1 MGGIRGTMTEQTYQR
16 ELLEKAIQEA
26 RKALPRY
33 QILPTRKKND
43 ILVRLTEILQLK
55 KDEIQ
60 ARNRKDYERALSSG
74 LEPALCDRLLLQDGR
89 YGQMI
94 QGVLDVAGLPDP
106 VGRAVDRWVNPDGLL
121 IEKIRVPLGL
131 VGVIYESR
139 PNVTVEVFSLC
150 MKAGCA
156 VVLKGGSEALSSNLA
171 LMEAIHLA
179 LLENDVP
186 FEGACFLPWTDRNA
200 VVDLLGNKHLD
211 VVIPRGG
218 ARLMETV
225 TEYARV
231 PVLRHDQGICHIYV
245 GESADPEMT
254 IGVVLN
260 AKTSRPSTC
269 NAVETL
275 LVNSSHLELL
285 LPRLV
290 QALRE
295 KEVLLY
301 GCPRTME
308 LNDWVRTAS
317 PETYRTEFLSL
328 AMNIRVVDSLD
339 EAISHISAFGSG
351 HTDAILTMDLLEA
364 DRFQNEVDSSCV
376 MVNASTRLHD
386 GFAFGLGAE
395 VGISTT
401 RIHARGTMGL
411 NELTTTKY
419 LVRGN
424 GHLRHA

>member
-1 MGGIRGTMTEQTYQR
+1 MTEHEPYRR
-16 ELLEKAIQEA
+16 EFLDKAVLEA
-26 RKALPRY
+26 RKALSRF
-33 QILPTRKKND
+33 QILPTGKKND
-43 ILVRLTEILQLK
+43 VLFRLAELLRLK
-55 KDEIQ
+55 KAEIQ
-60 ARNRKDYERALSSG
+60 SHNRKDYDLALSRG
-74 LEPALCDRLLLQDGR
+74 LEPALCDRLLLTDGR
-89 YGQMI
+89 YEQMI
-94 QGVLDVAGLPDP
+94 LGVTDVAGLPDP

-121 IEKIRVPLGL
+121 IEKVRVPLGL

-150 MKAGCA
+150 LKAGCA
-156 VVLKGGSEALSSNLA
+156 VVLKGGSEAVSSNLA
-171 LMEAIHLA
+171 LVEVIHAA
-179 LLENDVP
+179 LLENGVP
-186 FEGACFLPWTDRNA
+186 PSGACFLPWTDRSA
-200 VVDLLGNKHLD
+200 VVDLLGNTRLD

-225 TEYARV
+225 TEHARV

-254 IGVVLN
+254 LRVVLN

-269 NAVETL
+269 NAMETL
-275 LVNSSHLELL
+275 LVHASHVPSL
-285 LPRLV
+285 LPDLV
-290 QALRE
+290 RTLRE
-295 KEVLLY
+295 KEVLIY
-301 GCPRTME
+301 GCPVTRKVDE
-308 LNDWVRTAS
+308 RIRTAS

-328 AMNIRVVDSLD
+328 ALNIRVVESLD
-339 EAISHISAFGSG
+339 EAISHIAEYGSG
-351 HTDAILTMDLLEA
+351 HTDAILTRDLPEA

-411 NELTTTKY
+411 TELTTTKY

>member
-1 MGGIRGTMTEQTYQR
+1 MTEHEPYRR
-16 ELLEKAIQEA
+16 EFLDKAVLEA
-26 RKALPRY
+26 RKALSRF
-33 QILPTRKKND
+33 QILPTGKKND
-43 ILVRLTEILQLK
+43 VLFRLAELLRLK
-55 KDEIQ
+55 KAEIQ
-60 ARNRKDYERALSSG
+60 SHNRKDYDMALARG
-74 LEPALCDRLLLQDGR
+74 LEPALCDRLLLTDGR
-89 YGQMI
+89 YEQMI
-94 QGVLDVAGLPDP
+94 LGVTDVAGLPDP
-106 VGRAVDRWVNPDGLL
+106 VGRAVDRWLNPDGLL
-121 IEKIRVPLGL
+121 IEKVRVPLGL

-150 MKAGCA
+150 LKAGCA
-156 VVLKGGSEALSSNLA
+156 VVLKGGSEAVSSNLA
-171 LMEAIHLA
+171 LAEVIHAA
-179 LLENDVP
+179 LLENGVP
-186 FEGACFLPWTDRNA
+186 PSGACFLPWTDRSA
-200 VVDLLGNKHLD
+200 VVDLLGNTRLD

-225 TEYARV
+225 TEHARV

-254 IGVVLN
+254 LRVVLN

-269 NAVETL
+269 NAMETL
-275 LVNSSHLELL
+275 LVHASHVPSL
-285 LPRLV
+285 LPDLV
-290 QALRE
+290 RTLRE
-295 KEVLLY
+295 KEVLIY
-301 GCPRTME
+301 GCPVTRKVDE
-308 LNDWVRTAS
+308 RIRTAS

-328 AMNIRVVDSLD
+328 ALNIRVVESLD
-339 EAISHISAFGSG
+339 EAISHIAEYGSG
-351 HTDAILTMDLLEA
+351 HTDAILTRDLPEA

-411 NELTTTKY
+411 TELTTTKY

>member
-1 MGGIRGTMTEQTYQR
+1 MTEQGTYRR
-16 ELLEKAIQEA
+16 ELLDKAVLEAKKSLSRFQIMPTRTKNDVLFRLANILRRDKEKIQE
-26 RKALPRY
+26 
-33 QILPTRKKND
+33 T
-43 ILVRLTEILQLK
+43 
-55 KDEIQ
+55 
-60 ARNRKDYERALSSG
+60 NRKDYDLALARG
-74 LEPALCDRLLLQDGR
+74 LEPALCDRLLLTDGR
-89 YGQMI
+89 YEQMI
-94 QGVLDVAGLPDP
+94 RGLEEVAGLPDP
-106 VGRAVDRWVNPDGLL
+106 VGRAVDRWINQDGLL
-121 IEKIRVPLGL
+121 IEKVSVPLGL

-150 MKAGCA
+150 LKAGCT
-156 VVLKGGSEALSSNLA
+156 VVLKGGSEAIASNLA
-171 LMEAIHLA
+171 LVEAIHSA
-179 LLENDVP
+179 LREEGVP
-186 FEGACFLPWTDRNA
+186 PEGACFLPWADRSA
-200 VVDLLGNKHLD
+200 VVDLLGNTRLD

-225 TEYARV
+225 TEHARV

-254 IGVVLN
+254 LKVVLN

-269 NAVETL
+269 NAMETL
-275 LVNSSHLELL
+275 LVHASHVSSL

-290 QALRE
+290 RTLRE
-295 KEVLLY
+295 REVLLY
-301 GCPRTME
+301 GCPVTRTV
-308 LNDWVRTAS
+308 DDGVQTAS
-317 PETYRTEFLSL
+317 PETYRTEYL
-328 AMNIRVVDSLD
+328 ALALNIRVVDSLD
-339 EAISHISAFGSG
+339 AAMAHISEYGSG
-351 HTDAILTMDLLEA
+351 HTDAILTRDLLEA
-364 DRFQNEVDSSCV
+364 DRFQREVDSSCV

-411 NELTTTKY
+411 KELTTTKY